1 MSVKCVILFLCHVS
15 VGLSLVST
23 DNNICEV
30 KLFNEVN
37 FRGNNIGITN
47 EAIGHDF
54 RFNDVQSLE
63 IIGPC
68 CWQIKKSERKKAL
81 LKPGTKLENIQISL
95 PFVIKRKI
103 CPKIQ
108 GSNNNNKL
116 INYLYMGHI

>member
-1 MSVKCVILFLCHVS
+1 MSAKFFVVFMCHIS
-15 VGLSLVST
+15 VGLALIST

-54 RFNDVQSLE
+54 RFKDVQSLE

-68 CWQIKKSERKKAL
+68 CWQIKKSNKQKAL
-81 LKPGTKLENIQISL
+81 LKPGTKLKNIQISL
-95 PFVIKRKI
+95 PFVIKKKI
-103 CPKIQ
+103 CPNIQ
-108 GSNNNNKL
+108 RANTNNKL
-116 INYLYMGHI
+116 VNYLYMGHM

>member
-1 MSVKCVILFLCHVS
+1 MSAKFVIVFMCHIS
-15 VGLSLVST
+15 VGLALIST

-68 CWQIKKSERKKAL
+68 CWQIKKSNKQKAL
-81 LKPGTKLENIQISL
+81 LKPRTKLKNIQISL
-95 PFVIKRKI
+95 PFVIKKKI
-103 CPKIQ
+103 CPNIQ
-108 GSNNNNKL
+108 RANNNNKL
-116 INYLYMGHI
+116 VNYLYMGHM